1 MEQKSALGANWAD
14 QIMIDRLRDAIKGA
28 LPRELLLDLEDRI
41 VADALASFEVVRDHT
56 RLDAKRAR
64 EAVGQLRFRMQEQG
78 FHEVC
83 ELHGGLPLEDG
94 LIPGSDLRVFQ
105 PFMRFQGDGVG
116 VILGFASMPERRKI
130 PNKNQSRE
138 AGVTLN
144 YLVTP
149 RLDFDGTGPK
159 PTDIFVL
166 FLAARDP
173 ARVGRV
179 EEVAIGLI
187 DSAYKDFVF
196 YEPIEEFLTAYIAEP
211 AADADSTPEASG
223 TLARLRR
230 EPTRFVP
237 PEQAEEADKNE
248 QSGDA
253 S

>member
-1 MEQKSALGANWAD
+1 
-14 QIMIDRLRDAIKGA
+14 MIDQLRDAIKGV
-28 LPRELLLDLEDRI
+28 LPRDLLLDLEDRI

-83 ELHGGLPLEDG
+83 AMHGGMPLENG

-105 PFMRFQGDGVG
+105 PFMRFQGEGVG
-116 VILGFASMPERRKI
+116 VILGFASMQERRKI
-130 PNKNQSRE
+130 PTKNQSRE

-149 RLDFDGTGPK
+149 RLDFDGYGPK

-173 ARVGRV
+173 SRVGRV
-179 EEVAIGLI
+179 DEVAIGLI

-196 YEPIEEFLTAYIAEP
+196 YEPIEEFLAAYIAEP
-211 AADADSTPEASG
+211 STDADTAPKEAAS
-223 TLARLRR
+223 LARLR
-230 EPTRFVP
+230 PQPANFVP
-237 PEQAEEADKNE
+237 PEQADEEADKNE
-248 QSGDA
+248 QRGDA

>member
-1 MEQKSALGANWAD
+1 
-14 QIMIDRLRDAIKGA
+14 MIDQLRSAIKRA
-28 LPRELLLDLEDRI
+28 LPRDLLLDLEDRI

-83 ELHGGLPLEDG
+83 AAHGGMPLEDG

-105 PFMRFQGDGVG
+105 PFMRFEGADVG
-116 VILGFASMPERRKI
+116 VILGFASMPHARKI

-173 ARVGRV
+173 ARAGRV

-187 DSAYKDFVF
+187 DSAYQDFVF
-196 YEPIEEFLTAYIAEP
+196 YEPIEQFLLAYVAEP
-211 AADADSTPEASG
+211 EGEAAPSSAAPAP
-223 TLARLRR
+223 LARLRHQ
-230 EPTRFVP
+230 PVRFVP
-237 PEQAEEADKNE
+237 PEDGDDEADSDKPR
-248 QSGDA
+248 GDA
-253 S
+253 G

>member
-1 MEQKSALGANWAD
+1 
-14 QIMIDRLRDAIKGA
+14 MIDQLRDAIRWA
-28 LPRELLLDLEDRI
+28 LPRDLLLDLEDRI

-83 ELHGGLPLEDG
+83 ELHGGMPLEDG

-130 PNKNQSRE
+130 PNKNQSRD

-149 RLDFDGTGPK
+149 RLDLDGTGPK

-173 ARVGRV
+173 TRVGRV

-196 YEPIEEFLTAYIAEP
+196 YEPIEEFLTAYIAES
-211 AADADSTPEASG
+211 AEDADSMPKASAP
-223 TLARLRR
+223 LARLR
-230 EPTRFVP
+230 PQPARFVP
-237 PEQAEEADKNE
+237 PEQVDEDAGKEE
-248 QSGDA
+248 QRGDA